1 MAYKAAGI
9 RQSQMSLSEY
19 VREKIVVLR
28 HLNIELDDDQIKHM
42 KSLKN
47 ELQVDNYAHDLI
59 MKKGKK

>member
-1 MAYKAAGI
+1 MAYESVGLRPHK
-9 RQSQMSLSEY
+9 MSLSGY

-28 HLNIELDDDQIKHM
+28 QLNIELDDDQIKHM

-47 ELQVDNYAHDLI
+47 EIQVDNYAHDLI

>member
-1 MAYKAAGI
+1 MDYKCAGI
-9 RQSQMSLSEY
+9 RKHKISLSGY

-28 HLNIELDDDQIKHM
+28 QLNIELDNAQIKHM

-59 MKKGKK
+59 MKRM